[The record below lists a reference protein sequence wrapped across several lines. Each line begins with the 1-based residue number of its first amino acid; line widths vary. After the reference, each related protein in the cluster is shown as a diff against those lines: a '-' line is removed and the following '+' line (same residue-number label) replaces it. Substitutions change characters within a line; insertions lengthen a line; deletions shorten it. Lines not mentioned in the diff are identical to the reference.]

1 MAFYAIGDI
10 HGCFETFQRLLRR
23 IDFDPQSDRLWLT
36 GDLINGG
43 PASLE
48 TLRWVVDHEDVAQT
62 VLGNHDL
69 HMLAVAAGAREM
81 RKKDTFSEV
90 LEADDADRLLGW
102 LRRQP
107 LVRRTDDYLMVPAA
121 LLPSWS
127 ADDALRLSEE
137 VEQILQSER
146 AGEFFEHMYG
156 NKPARWS
163 EELEDYVRLRVIV
176 NAMTRLRAVAPKGG
190 MTFDFSGPIEDIP
203 EDRTP
208 WFEAPW
214 FEATGVEG
222 SERRWDD
229 HTVIFGH
236 WSALGI
242 HKVGQVCALDSA
254 CVWGGKLSAMRL
266 EDEAIFQVTSEMP
279 KTV

>member
-1 MAFYAIGDI
+1 MALYAIGDI
-10 HGCFETFQRLLRR
+10 HGCFQTFQRLLRR

-48 TLRWVVDHEDVAQT
+48 MLRWVVDHEDVAQT

-107 LVRRTDDYLMVPAA
+107 LVRRTDGYLMVHAA
-121 LLPSWS
+121 LLPQWS
-127 ADDALRLSEE
+127 ADDALALSSE
-137 VEQILQSER
+137 VEQHLQSEQ

-163 EELEDYVRLRVIV
+163 EDLEGSARLRVIV
-176 NAMTRLRAVAPKGG
+176 NAMTRLRVLAPKGA
-190 MTFDFSGPIEDIP
+190 MAFDFSGPLEDLP
-203 EDRTP
+203 ENRTAWFQPPDR
-208 WFEAPW
+208 EC
-214 FEATGVEG
+214 
-222 SERRWDD
+222 DD

-236 WSALGI
+236 WSALGV
-242 HKVGQVCALDSA
+242 HRVGRICALDSA

-266 EDEAIFQVTSEMP
+266 DDEAIFQVTSEMP